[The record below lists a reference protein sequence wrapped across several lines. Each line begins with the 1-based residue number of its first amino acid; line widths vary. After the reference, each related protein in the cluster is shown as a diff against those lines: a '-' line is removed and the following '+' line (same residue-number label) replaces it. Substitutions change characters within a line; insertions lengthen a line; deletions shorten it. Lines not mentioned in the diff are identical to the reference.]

1 MIFILGLLW
10 AEEPAEVPIADQK
23 VINYLLESD
32 EQNEGISTTPSK
44 IVPISVSTDD
54 SRNLPAGLQAQI
66 EENTKP
72 EVTSV
77 PPQAFPELGAPW
89 WWGLLFGALLLGALR
104 LFIGKQ
110 KKTLG
115 SINVHSRSFFG
126 HEGSIAV
133 VEVKDAED
141 NPRVFLLGMHSK
153 GPPQFLADLSAPLP
167 FPELGNPQES
177 VTRKTNVEG
186 FQASEMEN
194 KVVPVLDEAED
205 EEEKEALVEQIL
217 RMRETKTHEA
227 ADRKDSKEKRDRW
240 AEGFHEVLRK

>member
-1 MIFILGLLW
+1 MIFFLGLLW

-23 VINYLLESD
+23 VIQYLSESKAD
-32 EQNEGISTTPSK
+32 ENADVILAPSSAADSK
-44 IVPISVSTDD
+44 TADALPI
-54 SRNLPAGLQAQI
+54 GLQAQI
-66 EENTKP
+66 EEQAKP
-72 EVTSV
+72 EVQSI
-77 PPQAFPELGAPW
+77 PPQAFPELAAPW

-141 NPRVFLLGMHSK
+141 NPRVFLIGMHSK
-153 GPPQFLADLSAPLP
+153 GSPQFLADLSAPVP
-167 FPELGNPQES
+167 FPELGNPQVRPTRVSNAEDVS
-177 VTRKTNVEG
+177 HAEVKNQVT
-186 FQASEMEN
+186 
-194 KVVPVLDEAED
+194 PVLED
-205 EEEKEALVEQIL
+205 SEEEEEKEALVEQIL
-217 RMRETKTHEA
+217 RMRETKTKVP
-227 ADRKDSKEKRDRW
+227 ADRKDSLEKRDRW

>member
-1 MIFILGLLW
+1 MIFFLGLLW

-23 VINYLLESD
+23 VIHYLLDSDPMTEDIPSKDSD
-32 EQNEGISTTPSK
+32 EAVT
-44 IVPISVSTDD
+44 
-54 SRNLPAGLQAQI
+54 LPATLQTQI
-66 EENTKP
+66 EEQAKP
-72 EVTSV
+72 ELQSTR
-77 PPQAFPELGAPW
+77 PQPFPELGAPW

-115 SINVHSRSFFG
+115 SIKVHSRSFFG

-153 GPPQFLADLSAPLP
+153 GAPQFLADLSAPLP
-167 FPELGNPQES
+167 FPELGTPQVRSPLSSNVKNPAS
-177 VTRKTNVEG
+177 TNIQSQPNTVVED
-186 FQASEMEN
+186 SEE
-194 KVVPVLDEAED
+194 

-217 RMRETKTHEA
+217 RMRETKTQNP
-227 ADRKDSKEKRDRW
+227 ADDQGSVEKRDRW
-240 AEGFHEVLRK
+240 TEGFHEVLRK

>member
-1 MIFILGLLW
+1 MIFFLGLLW

-23 VINYLLESD
+23 VIHYLLEHDKGNEDTTEELKTADPSPKTSD
-32 EQNEGISTTPSK
+32 S
-44 IVPISVSTDD
+44 
-54 SRNLPAGLQAQI
+54 LPAGLQAQI
-66 EENTKP
+66 EERAKP
-72 EVTSV
+72 ELKST
-77 PPQAFPELGAPW
+77 PTQAFPELGAPW

-104 LFIGKQ
+104 LFVGKQ

-115 SINVHSRSFFG
+115 SIKVHSRSFFG

-153 GPPQFLADLSAPLP
+153 GAPQFLADLSAPLP
-167 FPELGNPQES
+167 FPDLGKPQQPVRNPNLEAFRS
-177 VTRKTNVEG
+177 PERKDKVAPVVED
-186 FQASEMEN
+186 SEE
-194 KVVPVLDEAED
+194 

-217 RMRETKTHEA
+217 RMRETKTQEPVQH
-227 ADRKDSKEKRDRW
+227 KDSSEKRDRW